1 MIKLMMPA
9 IILVLITKTVFAQK
23 DTIGLNTPF
32 INGAVV
38 YEKVFNA
45 PGKSKSDLFNK
56 GQLWLIARYKN
67 IDAIQI
73 LNDSTGRIVGKGRE
87 MIRVRDILRGDED
100 YKVDMSLQIDCK
112 DGKYR
117 CRIFN
122 IKIKDTGEGKDNI
135 LCTSEDLM
143 NYLIGNKGNP
153 VRFSKTAS
161 KRILQSLNNTM
172 NGVMLAINQSMSQND
187 DF

>member
-67 IDAIQI
+67 IDVIQI
-73 LNDSTGRIVGKGRE
+73 LNDSTGTIVGKGRE
-87 MIRVRDILRGDED
+87 VVRFRDILWRDAEF
-100 YKVDMSLQIDCK
+100 KADMSLQIDCK

-117 CRIFN
+117 CRLFN
-122 IKIKDTGEGKDNI
+122 IKIRDTVEGKDI
-135 LCTSEDLM
+135 VLGTPEDLM